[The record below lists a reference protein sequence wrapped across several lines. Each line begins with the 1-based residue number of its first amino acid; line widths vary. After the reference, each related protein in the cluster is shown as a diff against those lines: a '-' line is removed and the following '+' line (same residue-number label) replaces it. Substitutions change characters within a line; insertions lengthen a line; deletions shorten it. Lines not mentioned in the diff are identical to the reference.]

1 MDKKQNKVKSS
12 AKTLE
17 RDEETVSNE
26 KILRW
31 GNKKKRTNTIICV
44 LKFIITIKEEKRN
57 RNRNWIFTSKNESK

>member
-17 RDEETVSNE
+17 RDEETASNE

-31 GNKKKRTNTIICV
+31 GNKKK
-44 LKFIITIKEEKRN
+44 
-57 RNRNWIFTSKNESK
+57 NEQTQLFVF